1 MERKINMILSSSNGT
16 RITIDDLEK
25 AWHILHEVYLRIQEI
40 NEGSYSGVPSIQF
53 DYCTCPV
60 LANWTDS
67 IVDIADKISKVVYQ
81 K

>member
-1 MERKINMILSSSNGT
+1 MILNSSDGT
-16 RITIDDLEK
+16 QKTVEDLSK
-25 AWHILHEVYLRIQEI
+25 AWHMLHSAYLRIQEI
-40 NEGSYSGVPSIQF
+40 NEGSYSKAPSIQF

-60 LANWTDS
+60 LANWTDN